1 MKLPISYSYRNLLVR
16 KTTTVLTVL
25 GIALVSFV
33 YAGVLMLA
41 NGIRETLV
49 STGLNDNAI
58 VVQRSSLSE
67 VTSGITRDAANVLMS
82 IQGIDPG
89 LDGRPLA
96 VAETNVLVNLPKRGT
111 GDVVIMTTR
120 GTTPNVLAVRP
131 NIKLVE
137 GRFFTPGT
145 SEIIVGS
152 AARKNFQNCEV
163 GGTLKFSQREWQ
175 VVGVFDAGRSGFDS
189 EIWGDIDQF
198 MQAFRRDVFSSIT
211 FRIPSDASLNAYKS
225 EVERDNRLRVD
236 VKREDVFYGE
246 QSESLATFIKI
257 LGTIITAIF
266 SIGAIIGA
274 MITMYASVANRTREI
289 GTLQALGFPRRSV
302 LVGFLLEALFLSII
316 GGIIGLIAAS
326 SLQMLSLS
334 TMNFASMAEVEFR
347 FSLTSDT
354 IINVMIFSI
363 VMGVIGG
370 VLPAFRASRLKVV
383 DALRGA

>member
-1 MKLPISYSYRNLLVR
+1 M
-16 KTTTVLTVL
+16 L
-25 GIALVSFV
+25 GIALVAFV

-49 STGLNDNAI
+49 ATGLNENAI

-67 VTSGITRDAANVLMS
+67 VTSGITRDAVNVLMS
-82 IQGIDPG
+82 IQGIEPG
-89 LDGRPLA
+89 LDGGPLA
-96 VAETNVLVNLPKRGT
+96 VAETNVLVNLPKRDA

-131 NIKLVE
+131 NVKIVE

-152 AARKNFQNCEV
+152 ATRKNFENCEV
-163 GGTLKFSQREWQ
+163 GSTIKFSQREWQ

-189 EIWGDIDQF
+189 EIWGDVDQF
-198 MQAFRRDVFSSIT
+198 MQAFRRDVFSSLT
-211 FRIPSDASLNAYKS
+211 FRMPTDAALTAYKT

-246 QSESLATFIKI
+246 QSESLSTFIRI

-289 GTLQALGFPRRSV
+289 GTLQAIGFPQSSV
-302 LVGFLLEALFLSII
+302 LVGFLLEALFLSVL

-326 SLQMLSLS
+326 SLQMFSLS
-334 TMNFASMAEVEFR
+334 TMSFATMAEVEFR
-347 FSLTSDT
+347 FSLTLDT
-354 IINVMIFSI
+354 VISVMLFSI

-370 VLPAFRASRLKVV
+370 VLPALRASRLKVV